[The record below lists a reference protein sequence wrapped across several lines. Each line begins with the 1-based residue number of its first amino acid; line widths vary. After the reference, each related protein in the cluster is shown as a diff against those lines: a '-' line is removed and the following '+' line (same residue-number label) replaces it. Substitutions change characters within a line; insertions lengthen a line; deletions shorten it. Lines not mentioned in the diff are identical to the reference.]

1 MDSMEHGSNN
11 SQIVDSDPNPDFD
24 FDGKKLHVKS
34 FFVSCSDQE
43 GGFRSKSI
51 DGRSLVPPGS
61 MNGYSNMNL
70 VSDGGG
76 GFLVKSPV
84 GTNLE
89 SLELKSKVHINNDG
103 NAKANLDFNRD
114 DGDRMD
120 AARRFRL
127 KMQSVDSFHWF
138 TGGFLASNGHI
149 LGVGMDFHRFAHKQ

>member
-1 MDSMEHGSNN
+1 MDSMEHGSNH

-34 FFVSCSDQE
+34 FPISCSGQE

-51 DGRSLVPPGS
+51 GGRSLVPPGS

-89 SLELKSKVHINNDG
+89 SLELKSKVHLNSDG

-120 AARRFRL
+120 AARRFHL

-138 TGGFLASNGHI
+138 MGGFLAFNGHI
-149 LGVGMDFHRFAHKQ
+149 LRV